1 MKKSTKRVTVTS
13 EAKNDK
19 GFRVRTAG
27 IDVSGYEK
35 NPIMLLMHQRPK
47 GLNTDEVGVI
57 GNVIE
62 LTFEDTK
69 LKGIPAFDDT
79 DPFAMK
85 LFNKFENGT
94 MRMVSAGLLPIL
106 FAKDANGEI
115 WLEKSKLIEISLV
128 DIGSNPEALAVA
140 LYNENE
146 ELITLTL
153 EEITNNLKPETDMK
167 LIQLNADVLPSLKL
181 ADGATADDVQKAI
194 GNLVT
199 LAAENAE
206 AVKVKELEIVKLTT
220 EAADFK
226 EKYEAGVKLANDA
239 KITALVDGAVAE
251 RKIVEGEKANFIKL
265 ASADFDTTKSLID
278 GMKSAPTVASQMK
291 EGEPGEDLAKL
302 SWKELE
308 GKGKLITLKAQDLPL
323 FKEKFKAEFN
333 VEYKE
338 HQ

>member
-1 MKKSTKRVTVTS
+1 MKISTKRFTIST
-13 EAKNDK
+13 EDKNDK

-27 IDVSGYEK
+27 IDLSGYLE

-57 GNVIE
+57 GNFIN
-62 LTFEDTK
+62 LAFEADK
-69 LKGIPAFDDT
+69 LMGTPAFDDT
-79 DPFAMK
+79 DPFAIK
-85 LFNKFENGT
+85 LFNKVENGT
-94 MRMVSAGLLPIL
+94 MRMVSPGLLPIL
-106 FAKDANGEI
+106 FAKDAQGEI
-115 WLEKSKLIEISLV
+115 WLEKSKLIEISLA
-128 DIGSNPEALAVA
+128 DIGSNSKALAVA

-146 ELITLTL
+146 ELITLSL

-167 LIQLNADVLPSLKL
+167 LIQLNADVLPMLKL
-181 ADGATADDVQKAI
+181 AAEATAEEVQAAI
-194 GNLVT
+194 EGLVT
-199 LAAENAE
+199 LATENAN
-206 AVKVKELEIVKLTT
+206 AVQIKDAEIVTLTA

-226 EKYEAGVKLANDA
+226 AKFEAGVKLASEA
-239 KITALVDGAVAE
+239 KINALVELAFNE
-251 RKIVEGEKANFIKL
+251 NRIVKGDIPKWVKL
-265 ASADFDTTKSLID
+265 ASSDYDGTKEVLET
-278 GMKSAPTVASQMK
+278 MPKSETVASQMK

>member
-1 MKKSTKRVTVTS
+1 MKISSKRFTIST
-13 EAKNDK
+13 EDKNDK

-27 IDVSGYEK
+27 IDISSYNE

-57 GNVIE
+57 GNFIN
-62 LTFEDTK
+62 LAFEADK
-69 LKGIPAFDDT
+69 LLGTPSFDDT

-85 LFNKFENGT
+85 LFNKVENGT
-94 MRMVSAGLLPIL
+94 MRMVSPGLLPIL
-106 FAKDANGEI
+106 FAKDAQGEI
-115 WLEKSKLIEISLV
+115 WLEKSKLIEISLA
-128 DIGSNPEALAVA
+128 DIGSNSKALAVA

-153 EEITNNLKPETDMK
+153 EEITNNLKPTIDMK
-167 LIQLNADVLPSLKL
+167 LIQLNADVLPMLKL
-181 ADGATADDVQKAI
+181 TAEATTEEVQAAI
-194 GNLVT
+194 EGLVT

-220 EAADFK
+220 ESADFK
-226 EKYEAGVKLANDA
+226 AKYEAGVKLANDA
-239 KITALVDGAVAE
+239 KITALVDGAVSE

-278 GMKSAPTVASQMK
+278 GMKAAPTVASQMK